1 MKRAL
6 EAVLLLAALA
16 LGAYLVRQA
25 VARREIAL
33 HPSPMNPA
41 LAPGPDVATPGAPYL
56 EQKRGVDGL
65 PMIKLSKPP
74 KATRR
79 SIAVPPPSSAP

>member
-6 EAVLLLAALA
+6 EAVLLLAGLA
-16 LGAYLVRQA
+16 LGAYLVRHA

-33 HPSPMNPA
+33 HPSSMNPA

-56 EQKRGVDGL
+56 EQKRGVEGV

-79 SIAVPPPSSAP
+79 PIAVPPPAAP